1 MEWKDVTIEKFIAL
15 KKAMETK
22 YETEEQKVFEV
33 LAVLHDK
40 PAVYFEMIPI
50 SELSE
55 LIEGSKFIYET
66 KIKDGVPRI
75 LRVNKRVFKVE
86 TKVSDL
92 VSGQYIDLSTLC
104 KSEEIINQ
112 NYHKILSLFL
122 SPVNWLGK
130 DLFKYRISK
139 AKTKD
144 ELIVVYDQI
153 FKDRQEIAE
162 YLLHN
167 LTMDVVF
174 QISNYFFLLYQ
185 NLILGI
191 KDYSEREMKRTM
203 KDLKKVLLENDFKSI
218 GDGLLL

>member
-130 DLFKYRISK
+130 DLFKHRISK

-191 KDYSEREMKRTM
+191 KDYSEREMKKTM
-203 KDLKKVLLENDFKSI
+203 KDLKKVLLENDFKNI

>member
-50 SELSE
+50 SELTE
-55 LIEGSKFIYET
+55 LIEESKFIYET

-130 DLFKYRISK
+130 DLFKHRISK

-191 KDYSEREMKRTM
+191 KDYSEKEMKKTM
-203 KDLKKVLLENDFKSI
+203 KDLKKVLLENDFKNI

>member
-191 KDYSEREMKRTM
+191 KDYSEKEMKRTM

>member
-15 KKAMETK
+15 KKAMETT

-144 ELIVVYDQI
+144 ELIVIYDQI

-191 KDYSEREMKRTM
+191 KDYSEREMKKTM

-218 GDGLLL
+218 GDGLSL

>member
-22 YETEEQKVFEV
+22 YETEEQKAFEV
-33 LAVLHDK
+33 LSVLHDK

-50 SELSE
+50 SELTE

-167 LTMDVVF
+167 LTMDIVF

-191 KDYSEREMKRTM
+191 KDYSEKEMKKTM

>member
-22 YETEEQKVFEV
+22 YETEEQKTFEV

-50 SELSE
+50 SELTE

-191 KDYSEREMKRTM
+191 KDYSEKEMKRTM
-203 KDLKKVLLENDFKSI
+203 KDLKKTLLENDFKSI

>member
-50 SELSE
+50 SELTE

-130 DLFKYRISK
+130 DLFKHRISK

-191 KDYSEREMKRTM
+191 KDYSEREMKKTM

>member
-50 SELSE
+50 SELTE

-191 KDYSEREMKRTM
+191 KDYSEKEMKKTM

>member
-22 YETEEQKVFEV
+22 YETEEQKTFEV

-50 SELSE
+50 SELTE
-55 LIEGSKFIYET
+55 LIESSKFIYET

-130 DLFKYRISK
+130 DLFKHRISK

-185 NLILGI
+185 NLIIGI
-191 KDYSEREMKRTM
+191 KDYSEKEMKKTM
-203 KDLKKVLLENDFKSI
+203 KDLKKILLENDFKSI

>member
-191 KDYSEREMKRTM
+191 KDYSEREMKKTM

-218 GDGLLL
+218 GDGLSL

>member
-50 SELSE
+50 SELTE

-130 DLFKYRISK
+130 DLFKHRISK

-191 KDYSEREMKRTM
+191 KDYSEKEMKKTM

>member
-144 ELIVVYDQI
+144 ELIIVYDQI

-191 KDYSEREMKRTM
+191 KDYSEREMKKTM

>member
-50 SELSE
+50 SELTE

-144 ELIVVYDQI
+144 ELIIIYDQI

-191 KDYSEREMKRTM
+191 KDYSEREMKKTM

>member
-50 SELSE
+50 SELTE

-130 DLFKYRISK
+130 DLFKHRISK

-191 KDYSEREMKRTM
+191 KDYSEREMKKTM

-218 GDGLLL
+218 GDGILL